1 MVQDMHDLHGMDR
14 YRRAAGQA
22 PNGTQRDSLP
32 PIPEIARKL
41 PPVGEAL
48 DEVQADRFRDQLQ
61 QLEKEFVSLSKRFD
75 AGDVG
80 ALLKGVRLALEF
92 KEFYKPAD
100 GKKAERV
107 LEEAAKRL
115 GEWREGKGSGS
126 WTTQKGPVVRG
137 FLSKVDGS
145 YQPYGIEIPTDYDL
159 SPGAKKGAAILWLH
173 GRGDTETDMHF
184 IDARMRAKGQ
194 VPLTDLPIIHAFGR
208 QCIGFKSAGET
219 DVIEALDHAIAHYPI
234 DPNRVLLMGF
244 SMGGAGAW
252 HLGAHYTDRWVA
264 ISPGAGFAETARYQ
278 NLKEDRY
285 PPNIEQVL
293 WGVYDVPSY
302 VCNLFNRPVIAYS
315 GEEDK
320 QIQAALVMAESFS
333 AEGRKLDHRI
343 GPGMGHKYH
352 PDVLAQM
359 LQDLKKIA
367 NQPKEPRQELWI
379 QTRTLRYARFEGL
392 EIEALK
398 EHWIDSR
405 IEAKKN
411 ETGGWDVKTKNIRSF
426 SIDRS
431 AQSFRGSANV
441 GDPQKEKWTIDGQ
454 PVSLLAPGTKATL
467 LGGAEGWRVGTLDPK
482 ALRKRPKLQGP
493 MDDAFLDPFLVVI
506 PSQASENPY
515 VERWIQFELE
525 HLRKRWKSLYRADLP
540 EVRDLDV
547 TESQMRSN
555 HLVLFGDY
563 ESNKILQRM
572 LQAKESH
579 SLPLTWTK
587 SNLAIGKVKG
597 PPDKAVPAMIY
608 PNPFVPEKYVVVNSG
623 PTFREGHDRTNS
635 LQNPKLGDWA
645 SLGLRNCPMENFQ
658 AKSWPVDFSTRV
670 GNLVR
675 TGMIVGAWDLPSVGG
690 ANTGTLG
697 RELGFLKCPKRDDF
711 GSTLSLRL
719 IRSR

>member
-1 MVQDMHDLHGMDR
+1 MTSRMMKLSVLRNLPWSMMWMICIAWTDVGQLQ
-14 YRRAAGQA
+14 GQA
-22 PNGTQRDSLP
+22 PNGGQRESLP

-41 PPVGEAL
+41 PPMGEAL
-48 DEVQADRFRDQLQ
+48 EEVQANRIRDQLQ
-61 QLEKEFVSLSKRFD
+61 QLEKEFASNAKRAD

-115 GEWREGKGSGS
+115 GEWRGGKGSGS

-137 FLSKVDGS
+137 FVSKVDGS
-145 YQPYGIEIPTDYDL
+145 YQPYGIEIPAEYDL
-159 SPGAKKGAAILWLH
+159 SPDAKKGAAILWLH
-173 GRGDTETDMHF
+173 GRGDMETDMHF

-194 VPLTDLPIIHAFGR
+194 IPLTDLPIIHAFGR

-285 PPNIEQVL
+285 PPSIEQVL
-293 WGVYDVPSY
+293 WGVYDVPAY

-333 AEGRKLDHRI
+333 AEGKKLDHRI

-352 PDVLAQM
+352 PDVLTQM

-426 SIDRS
+426 SFDRS
-431 AQSFRGSANV
+431 AQSFRISANG
-441 GDPQKEKWTIDGQ
+441 GDPQKEKWTVDGQ
-454 PVSLLAPGTKATL
+454 LVGLLAPGTKTTL
-467 LGGAEGWRVGTLDPK
+467 IAGAEGWRVGTLDPK

-493 MDDAFLDPFLVVI
+493 LDDAFLDPFLVVT
-506 PSQASENPY
+506 PSQASKNPL

-563 ESNKILQRM
+563 ESNKLLQRL
-572 LQAKESH
+572 LQAKEAH
-579 SLPLTWTK
+579 SIPLTWTK
-587 SNLAIGKVKG
+587 SNLAIGEVKG

-608 PNPFVPEKYVVVNSG
+608 PNPFAPEKYVVVNSG

-645 SLGLRNCPMENFQ
+645 LIGLEKLPDGEFPGEVL
-658 AKSWPVDFSTRV
+658 ASGFFDESWNPR
-670 GNLVR
+670 
-675 TGMIVGAWDLPSVGG
+675 
-690 ANTGTLG
+690 
-697 RELGFLKCPKRDDF
+697 
-711 GSTLSLRL
+711 
-719 IRSR
+719 